1 MTLGELLIK
10 LERLKERHGDKLP
23 VILVGSEDEVII
35 VGAFD
40 DDGMDCCKYKSLKPT
55 HIYMEG

>member
-1 MTLGELLIK
+1 MKLDELIMR
-10 LERLKERHGDKLP
+10 LEILKENHSGDSP
-23 VILVGSEDEVII
+23 VILVGKEDECLI

-55 HIYMEG
+55 HIYLEG